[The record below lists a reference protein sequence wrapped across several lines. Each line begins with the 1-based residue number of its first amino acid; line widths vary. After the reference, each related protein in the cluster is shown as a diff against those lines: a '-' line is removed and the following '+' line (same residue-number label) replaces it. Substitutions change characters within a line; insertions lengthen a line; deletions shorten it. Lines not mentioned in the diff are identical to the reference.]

1 MPKGPDLIELR
12 ADFLSEIND
21 IKNVVNLVNSMMD
34 KTDIPLLFTIR
45 SSREGGEEIALNE
58 LEVLKLLKEICVR
71 TDVYMI
77 DYEVDNQSQNITE
90 LIDCAKKYDKK
101 IILSYHNFK
110 QTPSDD
116 VLIEKV
122 IKMAGL
128 RADHAKI
135 AVMPNKERDVFRL
148 LELTQQLTS
157 EVSIPLTT
165 MSMGEKGKIS
175 RSLGW
180 IYGSKITFAV
190 GVKSS
195 APGQIEIGLL
205 KDGIHAINQI
215 I

>member
-1 MPKGPDLIELR
+1 MCIKINQYIKPKICIPITGKNKEEVNEQLKLIVPKGPDLIELR

-34 KTDIPLLFTIR
+34 TTDIPLLFTIR

-58 LEVLKLLKEICVR
+58 LEDSTLLKEICVR
-71 TDVYMI
+71 TDVYII
-77 DYEVDNQSQNITE
+77 DNEVDNQPHNITE
-90 LIDCAKKYDKK
+90 IIDWPKKYDKN

-180 IYGSKITFAV
+180 
-190 GVKSS
+190 
-195 APGQIEIGLL
+195 
-205 KDGIHAINQI
+205 
-215 I
+215 

>member
-1 MPKGPDLIELR
+1 
-12 ADFLSEIND
+12 
-21 IKNVVNLVNSMMD
+21 
-34 KTDIPLLFTIR
+34 
-45 SSREGGEEIALNE
+45 
-58 LEVLKLLKEICVR
+58 
-71 TDVYMI
+71 MI

-90 LIDCAKKYDKK
+90 LIDCAKQYDKK

-110 QTPSDD
+110 QTPNDD

-122 IKMAGL
+122 VKMAGL

-135 AVMPNKERDVFRL
+135 AVMPNKQRDVFRL

-205 KDGIHAINQI
+205 KEGIHAINKI
-215 I
+215 IRSEERRVGKELKLRVRWQQ